1 MGWNPAGLSPVGF
14 GGWEAGGGRTWGANA
29 SRDDVIGAMLAAF
42 DAGVNWVDTA
52 AVYGAG
58 GGSETIVGE
67 AIADRRALLVSTE
80 VAPEPLAR
88 FRKDGLVWSI
98 EEIATAH
105 RPFVGGPLCPALVRA
120 IRANRTYL
128 AGCSTRLSPDQ
139 SMD

>member
-1 MGWNPAGLSPVGF
+1 
-14 GGWEAGGGRTWGANA
+14 
-29 SRDDVIGAMLAAF
+29 MLAAF

-98 EEIATAH
+98 EESPRRIGRSSVDLYVLHWSEPSVPIEHTWQGVPPDSHPIRVWIEGGVRIAAGSDH
-105 RPFVGGPLCPALVRA
+105 PLALGTDLHSEVE
-120 IRANRTYL
+120 I
-128 AGCSTRLSPDQ
+128 TRRLVADA
-139 SMD
+139 